1 MSSTAFITHPNC
13 LLHEMGDEHPE
24 SPARLHAIQDGLIQF
39 GLADFILNIP
49 SQKVSKDLL
58 KQTHTPRHVEQIEQF
73 SPPKGQYFPVDD
85 ETKMNHASFEAA
97 LFSAGAGIVAI
108 DGLFNQKFK
117 NAFCAV
123 RPPGHHAEKDQA
135 MGFCLFNNIAVAA
148 TYAKEQYNLTRIA
161 ILDFDVHH
169 GNGTE
174 DILKNDPA
182 ILFLSSYQYPFYPYT
197 IPKKAAE
204 NCLHYPLPAGTDS
217 QTFRQC
223 YAERVLPELQKFA
236 PELIL
241 ISAGFDGHHTDP
253 LADWDLLDSDYSW
266 LTQQIMDIADTC
278 CDGKI
283 VSFLEGG
290 YSLSALRTGAIA
302 HIKTLM
308 KI

>member
-13 LLHEMGDEHPE
+13 LLHEMGDDHPE

-58 KQTHTPRHVEQIEQF
+58 KQTHTPKHVEQIEQF
-73 SPPKGQYFPVDD
+73 SPVKGQYFPIDD
-85 ETKMNHASFEAA
+85 ETSMNHVSFEAA
-97 LFSAGAGIVAI
+97 LYSAGAGIVAI
-108 DGLFNQKFK
+108 DGLFNHQFK

-123 RPPGHHAEKDQA
+123 RPPGHHAEKDKA
-135 MGFCLFNNIAVAA
+135 MGFCFFNNIAVAA
-148 TYAKEQYNLTRIA
+148 TYAKKQYNLTRIA

-174 DILKNDPA
+174 DILKDDPS
-182 ILFLSSYQYPFYPYT
+182 ILFLSSYQYPFYPFT
-197 IPKKAAE
+197 IPEKAAD

-217 QTFRQC
+217 TAFRQC
-223 YAERVLPELQKFA
+223 YAERVLPELIKFE

-241 ISAGFDGHHTDP
+241 VSAGFDGHHSDP
-253 LADWDLLDSDYSW
+253 MADWDLLDSDYTW
-266 LTQQIMDIADTC
+266 LSQQLVDIAESHC
-278 CDGKI
+278 EGRI

-290 YSLSALRTGAIA
+290 YSLPALRTGAIA
-302 HIKTLM
+302 HIKALM